1 MICIAQYVE
10 RLQCCPAAFCAGEV
24 HEFLNCLGAAHVQLQ
39 AGSICLIMF
48 CSPGYMQLGS
58 HGEHRER
65 ILSTPVSKEAVGGE
79 GGILTIPHAID
90 LLVLQISR
98 RGFNDI
104 HQLAEEVPRS
114 SDICGFNAPDINRC
128 SPAACIVQAA

>member
-1 MICIAQYVE
+1 
-10 RLQCCPAAFCAGEV
+10 
-24 HEFLNCLGAAHVQLQ
+24 
-39 AGSICLIMF
+39 
-48 CSPGYMQLGS
+48 MQFGS
-58 HGEHRER
+58 HGEHRKR
-65 ILSTPVSKEAVGGE
+65 ILSALVSEEAVGGE